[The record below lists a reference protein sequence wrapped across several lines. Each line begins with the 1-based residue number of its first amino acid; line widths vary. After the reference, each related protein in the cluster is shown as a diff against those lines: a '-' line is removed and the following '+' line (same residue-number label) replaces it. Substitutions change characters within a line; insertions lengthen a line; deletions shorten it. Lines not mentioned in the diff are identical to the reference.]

1 MAAIETFLT
10 RGSIRLAVTA
20 LLATLAASLGL
31 AAPAGATTINTF
43 QGTCSGALGTAGW
56 SPAPLRAL
64 PAPLELVVKFEGGS
78 CSGTVNGKPIDGL
91 PLRDGYIDVYGLQSC
106 TAAEADGRG
115 GFTLAGRGFT
125 GTAHYR
131 RGGITPLVYI
141 EGDAGGYV
149 AGLAR
154 VLVGADGVIPLAQ
167 QCGAEGIS
175 QAEVMIE
182 AFDAPLSIS
191 SPQP

>member
-1 MAAIETFLT
+1 MAANETFVA
-10 RGSIRLAVTA
+10 RGIIRPAVTA
-20 LLATLAASLGL
+20 LLATLAASLVV
-31 AAPAGATTINTF
+31 ATPAGATTINTF
-43 QGTCSGALGTAGW
+43 QGTCSGALGTATW

-64 PAPLELVVKFEGGS
+64 PAPLELVVNFEGGS
-78 CSGTVNGKPIDGL
+78 CSGTVNGEPIDGL
-91 PLRDGYIDVYGLQSC
+91 PLLDGYIDVSGLQSC

-141 EGDAGGYV
+141 EGDTSGYV

-154 VLVGADGVIPLAQ
+154 VLVGPDELLPLAQ

>member
-1 MAAIETFLT
+1 MAAIETFVA
-10 RGSIRLAVTA
+10 RGIIRLTVAA
-20 LLATLAASLGL
+20 LLATVAASLGV
-31 AAPAGATTINTF
+31 AAAANATTINTF

-64 PAPLELVVKFEGGS
+64 PAPLELVVNFEGGA
-78 CSGTVNGKPIDGL
+78 CSGTVNGEPIDAL
-91 PLRDGYIDVYGLQSC
+91 PLRDGYIDVQGLQSC

-141 EGDAGGYV
+141 EGDTSGYL

-154 VLVGADGVIPLAQ
+154 VLVGPDEVVPLAQ